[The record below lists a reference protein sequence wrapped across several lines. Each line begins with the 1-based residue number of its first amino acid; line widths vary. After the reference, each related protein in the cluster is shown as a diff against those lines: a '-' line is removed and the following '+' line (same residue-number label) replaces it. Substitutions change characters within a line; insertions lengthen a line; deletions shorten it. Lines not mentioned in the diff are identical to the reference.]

1 MKLSQHLGKISWSLG
16 DKALYVGYGLVQL
29 LQIKALNP
37 DVYGVFS
44 LLVALNTWIML
55 VSDGSAL
62 QGVIQ
67 FGVQPEERR
76 RVNSLGMVI
85 HVTIVGMAALLIYL
99 LQQPLSSAFHEPRF
113 VVVAQMLPLYVAL
126 STPRMFCLKILYRD
140 MRMRDLFVTDVVW
153 FGVRT
158 SMTVWALQT
167 DSLHTLGDIIRIDF
181 VGMAASSIASI
192 LITRKDMI
200 FGWEGTV
207 RVWEYVRFGIPLA
220 LATAL
225 NSTPRQLDV
234 FVIQAYFG
242 AAAVGVYNP
251 AKNLYRFFEQ
261 AFDAVFTLLYPASV
275 RLYAQHREEDLQ
287 KLVTKAMS
295 FTIIPVVVALVVLE
309 FGGSSLIVPL
319 LGQKYAAAVGHFNVL
334 ILAALF
340 MPFGLMA
347 SVITA
352 MGHSTVVVRYS
363 AVGLILSIA
372 TLVLVGVMGWEQ
384 WIALGLVVNTAVVGV
399 LCVAYVR
406 RHIHFP
412 WSMMLR
418 AFSDVRNV
426 ALPARKGGKT

>member
-16 DKALYVGYGLVQL
+16 DKGLYVAYGLVQL
-29 LQIKALNP
+29 LQIKALDP

-44 LLVALNTWIML
+44 ILVGLNTWIMI

-67 FGVQPEERR
+67 FGVHPEERR
-76 RVNSLGMVI
+76 RVNTLGMVI
-85 HVTIVGMAALLIYL
+85 HVCIVAMASLLIFL
-99 LQQPLSSAFHEPRF
+99 LQQPLAMVFHEPRF
-113 VVVAQMLPLYVAL
+113 LVVATMLPLYCAL
-126 STPRMFCLKILYRD
+126 SIPRMFCLKILYRD
-140 MRMRDLFVTDVVW
+140 MRMRDLFLTDIVW

-158 SMTVWALQT
+158 AMTIWALQH
-167 DSLHTLGDIIRIDF
+167 DSLHTLDDIIRIDF
-181 VGMAASSIASI
+181 AGMAASSVIS
-192 LITRKDMI
+192 LIVTRRDLI
-200 FGWEGTV
+200 FGWKGTV
-207 RVWEYVRFGIPLA
+207 QLGAYIRFGIPLA

-225 NSTPRQLDV
+225 NSAPRQLDLL
-234 FVIQAYFG
+234 VIQTFFG

-261 AFDAVFTLLYPASV
+261 AFDAVITLLYPAAV
-275 RLYAQHREEDLQ
+275 RLYAQHREVDLQ

-295 FTIIPVVVALVVLE
+295 ITIIPVVLALIVLE
-309 FGGSSLIVPL
+309 LGGSSLIIPL

-334 ILAALF
+334 AIAALF
-340 MPFGLMA
+340 MPFALMA

-363 AVGLILSIA
+363 AVGLVASLS
-372 TLVLVGVMGWEQ
+372 TLFIVGLLGAEHWIGLAIVM
-384 WIALGLVVNTAVVGV
+384 NTAVVGI

-412 WSMMLR
+412 WSMMFR
-418 AFSDVRNV
+418 IVGDIKNV
-426 ALPARKGGKT
+426 ASAVRKGGS

>member
-16 DKALYVGYGLVQL
+16 DKALYVAYGLVQL

-67 FGVQPEERR
+67 FGVRPDERR
-76 RVNSLGMVI
+76 RVNSLGIVI
-85 HVTIVGMAALLIYL
+85 HMAIVGVAALLIYI
-99 LQQPLSSAFHEPRF
+99 LQEPLSNAFHEPRF
-113 VVVAQMLPLYVAL
+113 LTVAQMLPLYVAL

-140 MRMRDLFVTDVVW
+140 MRMRDLFITDVVW
-153 FGVRT
+153 FGVR
-158 SMTVWALQT
+158 SVMTIWALQT

-181 VGMAASSIASI
+181 VGMAASSVASLI
-192 LITRKDMI
+192 ITRRDMI
-200 FGWEGTV
+200 FGWAGTV
-207 RVWEYVRFGIPLA
+207 KVWEYVRFGIPLA
-220 LATAL
+220 AATAL
-225 NSTPRQLDV
+225 NSSPKQLDV
-234 FVIQAYFG
+234 FLIQAYFG

-295 FTIIPVVVALVVLE
+295 FTIIPVVLALLVLE
-309 FGGSSLIVPL
+309 LGGSSLIIPL

-363 AVGLILSIA
+363 AVGLIVSLA
-372 TLVLVGVMGWEQ
+372 TLLLVGTMGWGQ
-384 WIALGLVVNTAVVGV
+384 WIGLGLVVNTAVVGV
-399 LCVAYVR
+399 LCLGYVR

-418 AFSDVRNV
+418 AFGDVRNV
-426 ALPARKGGKT
+426 AVSRKGDS

>member
-16 DKALYVGYGLVQL
+16 DKALYVAYGLVQL
-29 LQIKALNP
+29 LQIKALDP

-67 FGVQPEERR
+67 FGVHPEERR

-85 HVTIVGMAALLIYL
+85 HVSIVGMAALLIYL
-99 LQQPLSSAFHEPRF
+99 LQQLLSDAFHEPRF
-113 VVVAQMLPLYVAL
+113 LVVAQMLPLYVAL

-181 VGMAASSIASI
+181 VGMAASSLASI

-200 FGWEGTV
+200 FGWVGTV
-207 RVWEYVRFGIPLA
+207 RVWEYIRFGIPLA

-261 AFDAVFTLLYPASV
+261 AFDAVFTLLYPAAV

-295 FTIIPVVVALVVLE
+295 FTIIPVVAALVVLE
-309 FGGSSLIVPL
+309 LGGSSLIVPL

-363 AVGLILSIA
+363 AIGLILSIA

-426 ALPARKGGKT
+426 ALPMRKGERP